1 MYMNNQTMNISYSG
15 NISNYVIE
23 KINRFK
29 NKVQNFLKSKNTP
42 EVDLIEYFDS
52 FSDLLFSV
60 EPLRMEFTAFS
71 NLRII
76 IEYIVDN
83 NCIDEHREF
92 LKNNIDLFFDLL
104 ESKIELIKNND
115 SDHQMKY
122 EKQLVFYDSK
132 IIEYNSHFYNYIY
145 EVSGEDTQDAIA
157 IGKILLDY

>member
-1 MYMNNQTMNISYSG
+1 MYMNNQTMDISYSG
-15 NISNYVIE
+15 NISNYVIS
-23 KINRFK
+23 RFK
-29 NKVQNFLKSKNTP
+29 NKVQNFFKTKNTP

-83 NCIDEHREF
+83 NCIEEHREF

-104 ESKIELIKNND
+104 ESKIDSIKNND
-115 SDHQMKY
+115 SDCQMKY
-122 EKQLVFYDSK
+122 EKQLLFYDSK
-132 IIEYNSHFYNYIY
+132 IAEYNSHFYNHIY
-145 EVSGEDTQDAIA
+145 EVSGEDTQDAIT
-157 IGKILLDY
+157 IGKILVDY

>member
-1 MYMNNQTMNISYSG
+1 MYINNQTMNISYSG

-23 KINRFK
+23 KISRFK
-29 NKVQNFLKSKNTP
+29 NKVQNFFKSKNTP
-42 EVDLIEYFDS
+42 EVDLIEYFNS
-52 FSDLLFSV
+52 FSDLLFSI

-83 NCIDEHREF
+83 NCIEEHKEF

-104 ESKIELIKNND
+104 ESKIDLIKNND
-115 SDHQMKY
+115 SDHQMEY
-122 EKQLVFYDSK
+122 EKQLELYDSK
-132 IIEYNSHFYNYIY
+132 ILEYNSYFYKHIY
-145 EVSGEDTQDAIA
+145 EVSSEDTQDAIA

>member
-1 MYMNNQTMNISYSG
+1 MYMNNHTMNISYSG

-23 KINRFK
+23 KISRFK
-29 NKVQNFLKSKNTP
+29 NKVQSFFKTKNTP
-42 EVDLIEYFDS
+42 EVDLIEYFNS

-83 NCIDEHREF
+83 NCIEEHKEF

-104 ESKIELIKNND
+104 ESKIDLIKNND
-115 SDHQMKY
+115 SDHQMEY
-122 EKQLVFYDSK
+122 EKQLELYDSK
-132 IIEYNSHFYNYIY
+132 ILEYNSYFYKHIY
-145 EVSGEDTQDAIA
+145 EGSGEDTQDAIA

>member
-132 IIEYNSHFYNYIY
+132 IIEYNSRFYNYIY